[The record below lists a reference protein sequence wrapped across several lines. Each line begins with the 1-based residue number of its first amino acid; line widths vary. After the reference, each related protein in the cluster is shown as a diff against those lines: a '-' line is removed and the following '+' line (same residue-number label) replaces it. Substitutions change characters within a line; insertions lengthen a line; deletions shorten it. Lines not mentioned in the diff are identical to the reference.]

1 MGMFLNRGS
10 EGFQRTLNSEIYV
23 DKTDMISF
31 CNKMINTE
39 QSCLSVS
46 RPRRFGKS
54 ITANMLAAYY
64 ETGIDSAPLFEGR
77 KLSRLMQSTK
87 NGKII
92 EKSCL
97 EENSIS
103 NSKKEWIPYD
113 WKVHMNRYQVIRM
126 DIADVVTEQGTPEK
140 ALDFI
145 EATIKLELNQKFPGI
160 FNWEKDG
167 LVTALFR
174 IYDAIKEQFVI
185 IIDEWDYFFRDERS
199 SEEVQRHYID
209 LLRGLFKG
217 DRSRSFLALGY
228 ITGILPI
235 KKYNSESALN
245 NFNEYTMTSPERLAE
260 YVGFSESEVK
270 KLCEIYQADYEKLKE
285 WYDGYSFFRGKH
297 IYGPNSVVKAISSGE
312 YKSYWSQTVAFNSLT
327 RYITMNFDGLKD
339 SITALLGGSRQAV
352 EIGSYENDMSSFKNK
367 DDILTALIH
376 LGYLAY
382 DENTQEVYIPNKEVR
397 YSFERAIMQTGWDD
411 LISCIRNSEELLAA
425 TLDGDE
431 KEVAA
436 AIEDCHMKNT
446 SIIKYN
452 DENSLSCVLTLA
464 YYSAKKDY
472 VITRELP
479 AGRGFADLVFLPKQG
494 VDSPALVM
502 ELKWNEDADTAIR
515 QIKDNH
521 YPEALYGYHGKVLLV
536 GISYEKRKRFEGY
549 KKHTCRIEKI
559 KI

>member
-10 EGFQRTLNSEIYV
+10 DGFQRTLNSEIYV
-23 DKTDMISF
+23 DKTVMISF

-64 ETGIDSAPLFEGR
+64 EAGIDSAPLFEGR

-87 NGKII
+87 NGEII
-92 EKSCL
+92 EKSRM
-97 EENSIS
+97 EENSN
-103 NSKKEWIPYD
+103 NSENVWIPYD
-113 WKVHMNRYQVIRM
+113 WKVHMNRYQVIRV
-126 DIADVVTEQGTPEK
+126 DIADVLTEQGTPEK

-145 EATIKLELNQKFPGI
+145 EETIKLELNQKFPGI
-160 FNWEKDG
+160 FNREKDG

-174 IYDAIKEQFVI
+174 IYDAFKEQFVI
-185 IIDEWDYFFRDERS
+185 IIDEWDCFFRDERS
-199 SEEVQRHYID
+199 SEEVQRRYID

-297 IYGPNSVVKAISSGE
+297 IYGPNSVVKAIRSGE

-352 EIGSYENDMSSFKNK
+352 ETGSYENDMTSFKNK

-382 DENTQEVYIPNKEVR
+382 DENTQEVYIPNKEVQ
-397 YSFERAIMQTGWDD
+397 Y
-411 LISCIRNSEELLAA
+411 
-425 TLDGDE
+425 TLEQQLKGE
-431 KEVAA
+431 
-436 AIEDCHMKNT
+436 I
-446 SIIKYN
+446 
-452 DENSLSCVLTLA
+452 LS
-464 YYSAKKDY
+464 
-472 VITRELP
+472 
-479 AGRGFADLVFLPKQG
+479 
-494 VDSPALVM
+494 
-502 ELKWNEDADTAIR
+502 
-515 QIKDNH
+515 
-521 YPEALYGYHGKVLLV
+521 
-536 GISYEKRKRFEGY
+536 
-549 KKHTCRIEKI
+549 
-559 KI
+559 